1 MGIDLLSI
9 SAHKIHGPKGAGAL
23 FVRKGVKI
31 NQLLV
36 GGEQEKKKRGG
47 TVNVPAVVG
56 FGKAC
61 ELNKRDFD
69 FRDRKIFELASYF
82 ISKVEYEIPG
92 IKING
97 NNNQKANGIVSISFD
112 DIEGENLIM
121 MLDLKGIAVST
132 GSACASGSLE
142 KSHVL
147 EAIGLTNAQ
156 IRGTVRF
163 SFDVNISKD
172 DIDYVVRTL
181 CDEVTRL
188 RKVSPVKNRK
198 KVK

>member
-1 MGIDLLSI
+1 MLSL
-9 SAHKIHGPKGAGAL
+9 SGHKFHGPKGIGAL
-23 FVRKGVKI
+23 YVRKGVKI
-31 NQLLV
+31 NQFIV
-36 GGEQEKKKRGG
+36 GGEQERKKRGG
-47 TVNVPAVVG
+47 TVNVPAAVG

-69 FRDRKIFELASYF
+69 LRDKKLYELSSYF
-82 ISKVEYEIPG
+82 ISKIEYEIPD
-92 IKING
+92 IHING
-97 NNNQKANGIVSISFD
+97 NMRQKANGIVSVSFD

-121 MLDLKGIAVST
+121 LLDMKGIAVST

-147 EAIGLTNAQ
+147 SAIGLDDQQ
-156 IRGTVRF
+156 IRGTIRF
-163 SFDVNISKD
+163 SFDINVTKD

-188 RKVSPVKNRK
+188 RKASPLKSKK